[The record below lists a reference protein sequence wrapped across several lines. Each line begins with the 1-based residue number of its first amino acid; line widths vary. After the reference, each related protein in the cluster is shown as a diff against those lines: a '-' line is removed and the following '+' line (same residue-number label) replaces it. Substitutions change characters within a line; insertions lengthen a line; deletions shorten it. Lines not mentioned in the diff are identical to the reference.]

1 MAKELGIDVSSISDE
16 ESKASTQDDKP
27 IAKKK
32 IRVSLSL
39 RSISLLK
46 KGFSNVVLTAIS
58 QGLLWAIMAIGVFI
72 TFRILDLADLTAEGA
87 FPLVLL
93 RQLS

>member
-1 MAKELGIDVSSISDE
+1 MTNQLLKKDKGVIKLKVNKSS
-16 ESKASTQDDKP
+16 
-27 IAKKK
+27 
-32 IRVSLSL
+32 
-39 RSISLLK
+39 K

-72 TFRILDLADLTAEGA
+72 TFRILDLADLTAEG
-87 FPLVLL
+87 PSLLVLL